1 MRAWCLVAV
10 CSTGC
15 AQLAGI
21 DETSARDAATD
32 ATVDARSDGTIDA
45 AVCAG
50 GDARVT
56 DPMTGACYT
65 FFMAPQSRND
75 ARATCSG
82 LGSGTSLASV
92 QSAAENQLL
101 ATLVGAGI
109 AFVGGND
116 ELTEGAFK
124 WEDGSDVVLTN
135 WNTGEPNNGAGTYEE
150 DCIVINGALAGKWD
164 DRPCAPGAGIEG
176 AYPFVCERD

>member
-1 MRAWCLVAV
+1 MQAWCLVVV
-10 CSTGC
+10 CSMGC

-21 DETSARDAATD
+21 DETSARDASID
-32 ATVDARSDGTIDA
+32 ATADAPRDSSLDA

-56 DPMTGACYT
+56 DPMSGACYT
-65 FFMAPQSRND
+65 FFMAPQTRND

-82 LGSGTSLASV
+82 LGGGTALATV

-101 ATLVGAGI
+101 ATLVGASI
-109 AFVGGND
+109 AYVGGND
-116 ELTEGAFK
+116 EITEGMFT
-124 WEDGSDVVLTN
+124 WDDGSAVVLSN
-135 WNTGEPNNGAGTYEE
+135 WNTGEPNNGAGSYEE

-164 DRPCAPGAGIEG
+164 DRPCAPGVGIEG